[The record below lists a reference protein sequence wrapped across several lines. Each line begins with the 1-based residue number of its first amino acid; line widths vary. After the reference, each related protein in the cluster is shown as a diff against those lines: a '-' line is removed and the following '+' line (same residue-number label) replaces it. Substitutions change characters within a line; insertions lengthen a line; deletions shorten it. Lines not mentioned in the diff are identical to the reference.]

1 MAKLEEAPAPRLEG
15 EIATVTL
22 GDARRIIAAA
32 EKKAEELGERMNIA
46 VVDVGGNMVAHVRMD
61 GGCIGSIDVSMKKG
75 VHLERV

>member
-32 EKKAEELGERMNIA
+32 EKKAEEIGERMNIA
-46 VVDVGGNMVAHVRMD
+46 VVDVGGNIASLCENFVTPTCIWTVAA
-61 GGCIGSIDVSMKKG
+61 
-75 VHLERV
+75 